1 MKKLFSLILFCMV
14 LGMTSSCTSGKYAAV
29 DSLRNLTYE
38 LEDNSYYY
46 DYRDWDRAKNKY
58 NRINDRISRYQYT
71 PSERTEIGE
80 LQGKCMGYF
89 AKGTVNSITDGITG
103 VINQVKGAIKGAK
116 DAWNNN
122 NRGR

>member
-1 MKKLFSLILFCMV
+1 MV

-29 DSLRNLTYE
+29 DSLRNLSYE

-46 DYRDWDRAKNKY
+46 DYRDWDRAKSKY
-58 NRINDRISRYQYT
+58 NRINDRISCYQYT

-89 AKGTVNSITDGITG
+89 AKGTVSTITDGITG
-103 VINQVKGAIKGAK
+103 VINQVKGAVKGVK
-116 DAWNNN
+116 DAWNNK

>member
-1 MKKLFSLILFCMV
+1 MKRTLKIIALFLVVCMF
-14 LGMTSSCTSGKYAAV
+14 MTACGGKSGA
-29 DSLRNLTYE
+29 
-38 LEDNSYYY
+38 DNSYYY